1 MNGNNLSLFSFENIL
16 SFINESKWTNLKEL
30 QLKMNIIKGDIIN
43 DGIITIINEI
53 KEKMKF
59 KNNL

>member
-30 QLKMNIIKGDIIN
+30 QLEMNIIKGDIIN
-43 DGIITIINEI
+43 DGIITII
-53 KEKMKF
+53 
-59 KNNL
+59 